1 MPGSLSITVGPDTLV
16 SSQASPRVMDIVSA
30 LPLMVSATTWLL
42 PLQNPIILI
51 DTWEPSS
58 MVKSHKVNPG
68 LWRRINVELLKRAGP
83 LPAVPHYQREGRTPS
98 WEHGQEMHLWP
109 QVINLFQIST
119 SLNLLTPTLIFCQHS
134 SGTFTSFTPD

>member
-68 LWRRINVELLKRAGP
+68 LWRRIK
-83 LPAVPHYQREGRTPS
+83 
-98 WEHGQEMHLWP
+98 
-109 QVINLFQIST
+109 
-119 SLNLLTPTLIFCQHS
+119 C
-134 SGTFTSFTPD
+134 